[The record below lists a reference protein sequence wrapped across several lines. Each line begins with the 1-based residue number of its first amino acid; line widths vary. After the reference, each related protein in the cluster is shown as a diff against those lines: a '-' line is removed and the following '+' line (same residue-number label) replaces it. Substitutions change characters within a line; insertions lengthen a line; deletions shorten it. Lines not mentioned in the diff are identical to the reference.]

1 MDAFDIVDA
10 KKAPSSKAN
19 HDLLWNILTI
29 LVLLGAL
36 IVGMVLLVIFL
47 KPQVGFNP
55 FPPATEVL
63 IPTISVPTAT
73 PTSRIVLPATWT
85 PEPTLEPSATPTLRP
100 TTTPLPTNTQAVLA
114 TDTPAAGS
122 GSSNPFSFVVQKGS
136 PKAIQNIYHEDLGC
150 DWMGVGGQVTS
161 LNGSPVIGIF
171 VRMGGTLEGKIFETL
186 LSMTGTAVEYGQ
198 GGYEFK
204 VADKPIASN
213 NTLWVQLYDQSDL
226 PLSDKIY
233 LVTSDE
239 CAEALTLLNFVQV
252 K

>member
-1 MDAFDIVDA
+1 MDAFDVVDA
-10 KKAPSSKAN
+10 QKAPSSKN
-19 HDLLWNILTI
+19 SHDLLWNILTV

-47 KPQVGFNP
+47 KPEVSFNP
-55 FPPATEVL
+55 FPPPTEVL

-73 PTSRIVLPATWT
+73 PTSRIVLPPTWT
-85 PEPTLEPSATPTLRP
+85 PEATLEPSATPTLRP
-100 TTTPLPTNTQAVLA
+100 TVTPFPTDTQAVLA

-122 GSSNPFSFVVQKGS
+122 GSSNQFGFVVQKGS
-136 PKAIQNIYHEDLGC
+136 PKAIQNIYHEELGC

-171 VRMGGTLEGKIFETL
+171 ARIGGTLEGKVFQTL

-204 VADKPIASN
+204 IADKPTASN
-213 NTLWVQLYDQSDL
+213 KTLWVQLYDQSDL

-239 CAEALTLLNFVQV
+239 CAKALTLLNFVQV

>member
-1 MDAFDIVDA
+1 MDAFDVVDA
-10 KKAPSSKAN
+10 QKAPSSKSN
-19 HDLLWNILTI
+19 HDLLWNILTV
-29 LVLLGAL
+29 LVLIGAL
-36 IVGMVLLVIFL
+36 IVGMVVLVIFL
-47 KPQVGFNP
+47 KPQVSFNP
-55 FPPATEVL
+55 FPPPTEVV
-63 IPTISVPTAT
+63 IPTISVPTPT
-73 PTSRIVLPATWT
+73 PTSRIVLPPTWT
-85 PEPTLEPSATPTLRP
+85 PEATLEPSATPTLRP
-100 TTTPLPTNTQAVLA
+100 TVTPFPSDTPAVLA

-122 GSSNPFSFVVQKGS
+122 NSNNQFSFVVQKGS
-136 PKAIQNIYHEDLGC
+136 PKAIQNIYHDELGC

-171 VRMGGTLEGKIFETL
+171 SRIGGTLEGKVFETL

-204 VADKPIASN
+204 IADKPIASN

-239 CAEALTLLNFVQV
+239 CTKALTLLNFVQV

>member
-1 MDAFDIVDA
+1 MDAFDVVDA
-10 KKAPSSKAN
+10 QKAPSSKN
-19 HDLLWNILTI
+19 SHDLLWNILTV

-47 KPQVGFNP
+47 KPEVSFNP
-55 FPPATEVL
+55 FPPPTEVL

-73 PTSRIVLPATWT
+73 PTSRIVLPPTWT
-85 PEPTLEPSATPTLRP
+85 PEATLEPSATPTLRP
-100 TTTPLPTNTQAVLA
+100 TGTPFPTDTPSVLA
-114 TDTPAAGS
+114 TDTPPAGS
-122 GSSNPFSFVVQKGS
+122 DSSNQFSFVVQKGS
-136 PKAIQNIYHEDLGC
+136 PKAIQNIYHEELGC

-171 VRMGGTLEGKIFETL
+171 ARIGGTLEGKVFQTL

-204 VADKPIASN
+204 IADKPIASN

-239 CAEALTLLNFVQV
+239 CAKALTLLNFVQV

>member
-1 MDAFDIVDA
+1 MDAFDVVDA
-10 KKAPSSKAN
+10 QKAPSSKN
-19 HDLLWNILTI
+19 SHDLLWNILTV

-47 KPQVGFNP
+47 KPEVSFNP
-55 FPPATEVL
+55 FPPPTEVL

-73 PTSRIVLPATWT
+73 PTSRIVLPPTWT
-85 PEPTLEPSATPTLRP
+85 PEATLEPSATPTLRP
-100 TTTPLPTNTQAVLA
+100 TGTPFPTDTPSVLA
-114 TDTPAAGS
+114 TDTPPAGS
-122 GSSNPFSFVVQKGS
+122 GSSNQFSFVVQKGS
-136 PKAIQNIYHEDLGC
+136 PKAIQNIYHEELGC

-171 VRMGGTLEGKIFETL
+171 ARIGGTLEGKVFQTL

-204 VADKPIASN
+204 IADKPIASN

-239 CAEALTLLNFVQV
+239 CAKALTLLNFVQV